1 MAKPTAP
8 ASPATRHIAEQAEK
22 VTESAQHLEASAGA
36 VEASAGAVERSS
48 DRQLESAER
57 RTVLAADR
65 TVLAAE
71 RTYAAWVRTGLAA
84 LASGV
89 GAQAL
94 LQDRLPRALVIAV
107 GAVMIAFS
115 LFCFVAAVWRQ
126 LKPGVPP
133 PHPDTDRLPPLLL
146 IGFAIL
152 LSLTSLAA
160 LAQLI
165 WGTL

>member
-1 MAKPTAP
+1 MAEPQPTTA
-8 ASPATRHIAEQAEK
+8 RHIAKQAEQ
-22 VTESAQHLEASAGA
+22 VTESAHHL
-36 VEASAGAVERSS
+36 EASAGAVERSS
-48 DRQLESAER
+48 DRQQESAER

-94 LQDRLPRALVIAV
+94 LQDRLPRALVVAV

-126 LKPGVPP
+126 LKPGAPP
-133 PHPDTDRLPPLLL
+133 PNPDTARLPPLLM
-146 IGFAIL
+146 IGFAAL
-152 LSLTSLAA
+152 LSLTSFAA
-160 LAQLI
+160 LAQLVF
-165 WGTL
+165 GRV